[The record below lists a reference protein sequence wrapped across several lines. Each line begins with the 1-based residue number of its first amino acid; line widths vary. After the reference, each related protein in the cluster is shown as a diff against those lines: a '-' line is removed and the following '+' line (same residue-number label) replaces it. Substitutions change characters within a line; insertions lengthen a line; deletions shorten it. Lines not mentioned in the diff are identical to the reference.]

1 MKTIIIGLVGLAL
14 LSACNGKK
22 SKVDPFEPLTSMV
35 DSAGRQRVDTLAGM
49 KEEEPLPAKADE
61 IFDDFIY
68 SFASDSKLQKERI
81 LFPLP
86 YYNMNKAVRLEE
98 KYWKHDSLFL
108 GQAYYTLL
116 FDKEEDMEMVQDTSL
131 VSVQF
136 EWIDMA
142 RRTVKKY
149 YFERIKGAWMLEAV
163 NKHTIGKEENEDF
176 VDFFYKFANDSTFQN
191 QRVSSPVTF
200 VTNDPDDDFSILE
213 TTVEREQWLA
223 FMTVL
228 PKEKL
233 TNINYGQHNRS
244 ASRTKILNVKGIN
257 NGFFNSLYFRRPAGG
272 GWELYKFEDLS
283 N

>member
-1 MKTIIIGLVGLAL
+1 MKTILIGFAGLVL
-14 LSACNGKK
+14 LSACSGKK
-22 SKVDPFEPLTSMV
+22 SKIDPFESFTVMV
-35 DSAGRQRVDTLAGM
+35 DSAGRHSVDTLSET
-49 KEEEPLPAKADE
+49 KEEELSPAKADE

-68 SFASDSKLQKERI
+68 SFAADRKLQKERV

-86 YYNMNKAVRLEE
+86 YYNMDKALKIEE

-142 RRTVKKY
+142 SRTVKKY
-149 YFERIKGAWMLEAV
+149 YFERLKGAWMLEAV
-163 NKHTIGKEENEDF
+163 NKHRIGKEENEDF
-176 VDFFYKFANDSTFQN
+176 VDFFYRFANDSVF
-191 QRVSSPVTF
+191 RSSRISSPVTF

-213 TTVEREQWLA
+213 TTVGREQWLA

-228 PKEKL
+228 PEKRL
-233 TNINYGQHNRS
+233 TNINYGQKNRS
-244 ASRTKILNVKGIN
+244 GSRTKILNVRGIN
-257 NGFFNSLYFRRPAGG
+257 NGFFNSLYFRRSADGE
-272 GWELYKFEDLS
+272 WELYKFEDLS